1 MLRGVPSYWIQG
13 LGLPADG
20 RVGSKRQDVRPSGSA
35 FGPSADKGKG
45 GQPDSKRKRL
55 TSENKKHWF
64 DHR

>member
-20 RVGSKRQDVRPSGSA
+20 RGESKRQDVNPSGSA
-35 FGPSADKGKG
+35 FGQANEKGKG
-45 GQPDSKRKRL
+45 GQPSSKRKRM